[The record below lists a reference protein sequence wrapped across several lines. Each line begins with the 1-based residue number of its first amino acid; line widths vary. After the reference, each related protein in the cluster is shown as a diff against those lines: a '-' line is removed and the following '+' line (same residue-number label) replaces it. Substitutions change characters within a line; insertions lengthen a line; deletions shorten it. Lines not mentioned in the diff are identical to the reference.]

1 MAKKKRGPTS
11 PTSPDE
17 TGSPEKVAAASAGAL
32 SSPSGAKD
40 SHHQS
45 SDAAINNNAAKRTK
59 KEDKAI
65 TTNTTGT
72 TNPLPAFVSARDSIC
87 PNILSAIGDTPLVK
101 LNTIPEQM
109 AGLTSRGVEVLAKCE
124 WFNAGGSV
132 KDRIGRRMVEDAE
145 KEGRIKPGD
154 TLIEPTSGNT

>member
-17 TGSPEKVAAASAGAL
+17 TGSPEKVSAANSTNS
-32 SSPSGAKD
+32 SSPGAKD
-40 SHHQS
+40 SHQS
-45 SDAAINNNAAKRTK
+45 SGGDAINNNAAKRIK
-59 KEDKAI
+59 KDDKAI
-65 TTNTTGT
+65 TASTANATTL
-72 TNPLPAFVSARDSIC
+72 LPTFISARDSIC

-101 LNTIPEQM
+101 LNAVPEQM

-145 KEGRIKPGD
+145 RDGRIKPGD